1 MNFLGDAGRGT
12 SAARTKTSL
21 DSSGSSAGW
30 AKLGVWHR
38 LGTYHRTL
46 GSSADVQSTW
56 SASGV
61 GTIAGVLHTWM
72 HSTS

>member
-1 MNFLGDAGRGT
+1 MNFLGEAGRGT

-38 LGTYHRTL
+38 LGTYHGRSEAL
-46 GSSADVQSTW
+46 RMCSRRGLL
-56 SASGV
+56 
-61 GTIAGVLHTWM
+61 AG
-72 HSTS
+72 